1 MGKLSVTTGRGVG
14 DRRKPPRQAASNLS
28 EISRAMQVWALSH
41 HYWGSTVCRDG
52 RGEPG
57 WGLDLLGQG
66 YISTYSTTCPSTP
79 YNLCR
84 AVLHRDVALRGNQ
97 PEIVLLDL
105 PFLPCFHCAGLYCK
119 ILQLAGLA
127 GSGRGA
133 GGITYGGVF
142 GRTRQRSTRT
152 SLPRRRYCLYCTVL
166 LCYCII
172 VRYGTVLSHVR
183 GFQEARMRTR
193 VEGRQSY
200 CTVRTVPWARVILES
215 RNNTWEQCRAWTD
228 RSWVFPAPIDA
239 IRRMTMGLG
248 VVCPKGEYGNNRV
261 VFGCRA
267 L

>member
-1 MGKLSVTTGRGVG
+1 MGKLSVTTGQGVG

-41 HYWGSTVCRDG
+41 YYWGSTVCRDG

-105 PFLPCFHCAGLYCK
+105 PFLPCFHCAGLYC
-119 ILQLAGLA
+119 ITA

-133 GGITYGGVF
+133 GGITYGACLAARANG
-142 GRTRQRSTRT
+142 QRE
-152 SLPRRRYCLYCTVL
+152 PRFPVGGIVCIVLYCCIIVL
-166 LCYCII
+166 LCGT
-172 VRYGTVLSHVR
+172 VRYFRTYEVSRRR
-183 GFQEARMRTR
+183 GC
-193 VEGRQSY
+193 GRELRGGNLRELYSTLGASY
-200 CTVRTVPWARVILES
+200 S
-215 RNNTWEQCRAWTD
+215 
-228 RSWVFPAPIDA
+228 
-239 IRRMTMGLG
+239 
-248 VVCPKGEYGNNRV
+248 
-261 VFGCRA
+261 
-267 L
+267 